1 MRLKTL
7 GDATRMATESGVPVE
22 VNGRV
27 INAAGDRVQ
36 TLRKT
41 QQDAPAAGPPPPA
54 ITPGMTEEQVRRLID
69 DRDSAWQEQLQ
80 SLQHQLDIM
89 LALQQSASSR
99 VPWMMQASYLE
110 DGRIDRLVVTPQER
124 EHP

>member
-7 GDATRMATESGVPVE
+7 GDATRMATESGAPVE

-27 INAAGDRVQ
+27 INAGGDRVQ
-36 TLRKT
+36 TLRPPR
-41 QQDAPAAGPPPPA
+41 QDAAPVAAPPPPA
-54 ITPGMTEEQVRRLID
+54 ITAGMTEGQVRGLID
-69 DRDSAWQEQLQ
+69 DRDAAWREQIK

-89 LALQQSASSR
+89 LALQQSASNR
-99 VPWMMQASYLE
+99 APWEMQASYLA

-124 EHP
+124 